1 MEIHIA
7 FQLNAQMKC
16 VMTPKEKKR
25 KKKKERL
32 PSHNQSIISE
42 TCASSILCKLL
53 NVSPESF
60 YEFAIV
66 FYNYVIPLAEGFDRL
81 DVVFNHYFK
90 NSSKARTR
98 KG

>member
-1 MEIHIA
+1 MEVHIA

-42 TCASSILCKLL
+42 TCVHRQYCV
-53 NVSPESF
+53 NF
-60 YEFAIV
+60 
-66 FYNYVIPLAEGFDRL
+66 
-81 DVVFNHYFK
+81 
-90 NSSKARTR
+90 
-98 KG
+98 